1 MSVSRIK
8 ERIGVF
14 LMLLCLSSVA
24 SFAMADDS
32 DQKKTSLGNVIE
44 ISVAVNDLQKST
56 QQYAKILGL
65 SQWQY
70 FDLSISSS
78 DNSVQVRPQ
87 LRVARTQ
94 WQDITL
100 ELIQPLAD
108 SSPVKSFL
116 SARGEGL
123 YSVGLQVGAVTTQ
136 MSSKLE
142 PLFSAE
148 TAQGRYATWWDSY
161 DALGVYVK
169 AIESEHNPKPWG
181 KAQLSTTAPM
191 ADRVFQLGIVVDDV
205 KASAKNYQSILGLAP
220 WMIVDF
226 QAPHVSNAQ
235 YLGGFSDDSSD
246 TVIQVGYGNWAGLQI
261 ELLAPITG
269 PSPHRD
275 FLITKGAGAHH
286 LSFGAIAAHDEL
298 VQGYLEQGL
307 QIQMQSDNG
316 GAGRTATYMA
326 SEDELGFVLELTRVA
341 EGPGSLRPS
350 AVIGLP
356 SSGAPIK

>member
-1 MSVSRIK
+1 MRVYTIK
-8 ERIGVF
+8 EKVSVCV
-14 LMLLCLSSVA
+14 MLWCLSGLA
-24 SFAMADDS
+24 SFAMAGES
-32 DQKKTSLGNVIE
+32 DQKNPSLGKVIE

-78 DNSVQVRPQ
+78 DSSVQVRPQ

-94 WQDITL
+94 WQDVTF

-123 YSVGLQVGAVTTQ
+123 YSVGLQLDAVMTQ

-148 TAQGRYATWWDSY
+148 TVQGRYATWWDSY
-161 DALGVYVK
+161 DALGIYVK
-169 AIESEHNPKPWG
+169 TIESEYTPKPWG
-181 KAQLSTTAPM
+181 KAQISTATPM
-191 ADRVFQLGIVVDDV
+191 ADRVFQLGIVVADV
-205 KASAKNYQSILGLAP
+205 SASAKNYQSLLGLAP
-220 WMIVDF
+220 WMVVDF

-235 YLGGFSDDSSD
+235 YLGAFSADSSD
-246 TVIQVGYGNWAGLQI
+246 TVIQVGYGNWSGLQI

-286 LSFGAIAAHDEL
+286 LSFGAVETHDEL
-298 VQGYLEQGL
+298 IQHYVDLGL

-356 SSGAPIK
+356 SNVKPIQ